1 MISSR
6 TDHGRDRSRYIKVE
20 RRGRDPHAAAVI
32 ALRRIAAIAAVVL
45 MLPGAAADELAGG
58 PPGRRDPL
66 LEQRVDRIASVLR
79 CLVCQNQTIADS
91 HAELA
96 IDLKNQIREQL
107 GRGGTESSVIDYM
120 VARYGDFVLYR
131 PPLRT
136 HTIPL
141 WFGPAG
147 FALVAAV
154 VVALVLRRRSIDDSR
169 PAALDADERQRL
181 ARLMASDGIQA
192 ERR

>member
-1 MISSR
+1 MSPRPGRHVREGSR
-6 TDHGRDRSRYIKVE
+6 AGFRPRGEDGIPRAAGTA
-20 RRGRDPHAAAVI
+20 RRLAAIGALMLVLGAAV
-32 ALRRIAAIAAVVL
+32 AQETTGSPPASRNAA
-45 MLPGAAADELAGG
+45 
-58 PPGRRDPL
+58 
-66 LEQRVDRIASVLR
+66 LEQRVERIASVLR

-107 GRGGTESSVIDYM
+107 ARGGSERSVIDYM
-120 VARYGDFVLYR
+120 VARYGDFVLYK

-154 VVALVLRRRSIDDSR
+154 AVALVLRRRSYDNSR
-169 PAALDADERQRL
+169 PAALDTGERERL
-181 ARLMASDGIQA
+181 ARLMASDDAQA
-192 ERR
+192 QRR